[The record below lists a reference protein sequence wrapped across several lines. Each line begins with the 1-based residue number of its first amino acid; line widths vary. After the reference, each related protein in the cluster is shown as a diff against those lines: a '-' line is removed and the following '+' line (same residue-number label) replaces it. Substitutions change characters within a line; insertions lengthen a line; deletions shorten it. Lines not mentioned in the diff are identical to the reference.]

1 MEVEVEADIGGG
13 GVRRLA
19 VTEACETEERERGR
33 SERWCRDSSVCFVF
47 LTGCCWACREMDLS
61 HLAGRETVVSSL
73 CAAPAVQRARFG

>member
-33 SERWCRDSSVCFVF
+33 SERWCRDSPCVLFF
-47 LTGCCWACREMDLS
+47 DRLLLLG
-61 HLAGRETVVSSL
+61 VS
-73 CAAPAVQRARFG
+73 